1 MSFQGKISEGIDFK
15 DEACRC
21 VVITGIP
28 FAPYLDPKVKLK
40 REYLD
45 SVKSALSMKSD
56 GEGGFGADS
65 LSTQS
70 LSGADW
76 YSQQAHRSV
85 NQAVGRVIRHQ
96 NDYGAIVFLDSR
108 YSEPRN
114 QAGVSK
120 WIRPSFEEDK
130 GFGSAIRSLALF
142 FKQAKINDEKHKR
155 LNAAKGPLVIQYE
168 DESLSNQRSSLD
180 PVKKLAYV
188 NTNTN
193 SKTQGIDGDAL
204 QGYIPPNMIQRGSSL
219 EQSEEPKTLNTN
231 TTLHKA
237 NDAKQPAKGLSSLY
251 SNTSRS
257 RVGKVDDSRSNSISS
272 TIQSAWSNSTSK
284 STGRSK
290 LNTSN
295 ERNDK
300 QNQAQ
305 NVFKTAK
312 SILSKEDLQQMR
324 KLLVLIKKSCDDND
338 DKSFTSNTQSLIST
352 ILSYNNTESGVEGEP
367 YKLLIALLDLLP
379 EHKRIGFEK
388 KVTLL
393 ALKQSPLFRVV
404 KESISSKADRQ
415 ILANLIP
422 ELMMN
427 RAQSLNVQNIKKV
440 MDTFFK
446 NNTVNFESHL
456 SALLPKRARNAVR
469 VIIEE
474 AQTKEQIQRLKEKDK
489 CNQQDLTTAKL
500 MKTSSST
507 TDHVSDP
514 RENTNEK
521 DEKLDQSQKVIQSQA
536 LKPTQMISQRPSKR
550 ARMIAN
556 RTETVKRKDPLEN
569 LVEQAGEEVFSK
581 DKSRINDFESNA
593 PKGTECNI
601 CQKTCNQFYI
611 AECNHFSCKECWTN
625 WLARNNNCPTCRQP
639 ASMETLSKMVF
650 EKNKE

>member
-1 MSFQGKISEGIDFK
+1 MQGKISEGIDFK

-45 SVKSALSMKSD
+45 SVKTALAMKSD

-142 FKQAKINDEKHKR
+142 FKQAKINDEKQKR
-155 LNAAKGPLVIQYE
+155 LTAAKGPLVIQYE
-168 DESLSNQRSSLD
+168 DETQSNQRSSLD
-180 PVKKLAYV
+180 PAVNKVAYI
-188 NTNTN
+188 NTNAN
-193 SKTQGIDGDAL
+193 SNKQGTEGDAL

-219 EQSEEPKTLNTN
+219 EQSEELKTLNTN
-231 TTLHKA
+231 TILNQA
-237 NDAKQPAKGLSSLY
+237 NDAKQSGKGLSSLY

-284 STGRSK
+284 STSRSK
-290 LNTSN
+290 PNTST

-352 ILSYNNTESGVEGEP
+352 ILSYNSTESGVEGEP

-379 EHKRIGFEK
+379 EQKRIEFEK

-393 ALKQSPLFRVV
+393 ALKQSPLFGIV
-404 KESISSKADRQ
+404 KESISSKADRH

-427 RAQSLNVQNIKKV
+427 RAQSSNVQNIKRV

-456 SALLPKRARNAVR
+456 SALLPKRARNVVR

-489 CNQQDLTTAKL
+489 CNQQDLTTAIS
-500 MKTSSST
+500 MKTTSST
-507 TDHVSDP
+507 TDHASTP
-514 RENTNEK
+514 IENTGEK
-521 DEKLDQSQKVIQSQA
+521 DKKLDQSQKAIQSQA

-569 LVEQAGEEVFSK
+569 LVKQAGEEVFRK
-581 DKSRINDFESNA
+581 NKERTNDFESNA

-639 ASMETLSKMVF
+639 VSMETLSKVVF
-650 EKNKE
+650 EKNK

>member
-45 SVKSALSMKSD
+45 SVKSALAMKSE

-114 QAGVSK
+114 QAGVSN

-180 PVKKLAYV
+180 PVKKVAYV

-379 EHKRIGFEK
+379 EYKRIGFEK

-440 MDTFFK
+440 MDIFFK

-456 SALLPKRARNAVR
+456 SALLPKRARSVVR

-507 TDHVSDP
+507 TDHVSNP

-581 DKSRINDFESNA
+581 DKSRINDFESNT

-625 WLARNNNCPTCRQP
+625 WLARNDNCPTCRQP

-650 EKNKE
+650 EKSKE